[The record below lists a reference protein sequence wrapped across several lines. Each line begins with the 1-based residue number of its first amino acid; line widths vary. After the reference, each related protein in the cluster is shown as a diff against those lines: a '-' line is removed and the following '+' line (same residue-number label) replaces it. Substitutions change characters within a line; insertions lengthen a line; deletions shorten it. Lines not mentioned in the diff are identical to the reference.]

1 MVGLR
6 VFGSKEMTGQTLF
19 LKKNM
24 TGQALFWVKEMTGLG
39 LFCRKR
45 MTGKRLFMGW
55 ICTILM
61 KSIEKKLCR
70 LTFQDYEMGGGRLR
84 LFSEKK
90 MTGHK

>member
-24 TGQALFWVKEMTGLG
+24 TGLALFWVKEMTGLG

-61 KSIEKKLCR
+61 KSIEQKLCR
-70 LTFQDYEMGGGRLR
+70 LTFQDYEMGGGGAKT
-84 LFSEKK
+84 FFGEKND
-90 MTGHK
+90 GA